1 MAFSNFKGHLKAH
14 LNARSEAAPNGGRA
28 VSVLSLNS
36 GKGTGV
42 HSVSVALETTG
53 PSKHL
58 HVSSVL

>member
-14 LNARSEAAPNGGRA
+14 LNARSEAALDEGRP

-36 GKGTGV
+36 GKGMGV
-42 HSVSVALETTG
+42 HSVSVALKITG

>member
-14 LNARSEAAPNGGRA
+14 LNARSEAVPDGGRA

-36 GKGTGV
+36 GTTM
-42 HSVSVALETTG
+42 SVRSASVALKTTG

-58 HVSSVL
+58 HLSRVL